1 MILICWDEISAG
13 LVGTDFTLR
22 LHGKSNFIPT
32 RKDSFPPLFVQICL
46 NVLLMFLCKHV
57 LNYCFIPLRQVE
69 KVTWENF
76 IQTKRDT
83 SGIKEKPQSKN
94 QKQSKEH
101 VLRRLN
107 PYLHLLFKFFP
118 LPNTR
123 INIIPLMLK
132 KVCR

>member
-22 LHGKSNFIPT
+22 LHGLHYMDYT
-32 RKDSFPPLFVQICL
+32 LRLHFPPLFVQICL
-46 NVLLMFLCKHV
+46 HVLLIFLCKHV

-107 PYLHLLFKFFP
+107 PYLHLLFKFSP